1 MNHNLINQTESGTI
15 KVGSWRHS
23 FKNSCI
29 SWGEHKIFFNLIYS
43 GFFYMTFSGGHSG
56 NTSWQM
62 LKERKSNEKCQKLQ
76 KIRLIFLVTL
86 ANGFVS
92 FGIYYHFLCKM
103 FTNFSPIRHVN
114 DVKGTYFVKKINIYL
129 IKNSF
134 VFTSRGPR
142 IFGFISSAAHFSNLV
157 VTK

>member
-1 MNHNLINQTESGTI
+1 
-15 KVGSWRHS
+15 VGSWRHS

-114 DVKGTYFVKKINIYL
+114 DVKDTYFVKKINIYL

-134 VFTSRGPR
+134 VFTSRGPW
-142 IFGFISSAAHFSNLV
+142 IFGFISSAAHFSPRWENHNNKTNFIV
-157 VTK
+157 